1 MSTPSNVATMV
12 RLLSTRPCRPPQ
24 VSLWRPLVALVLLAA
39 CAVAPFAL
47 TFLVPQHMA
56 PDTYNTWTPE

>member
-1 MSTPSNVATMV
+1 MDPAPNVAAII
-12 RLLSTRPCRPPQ
+12 RLFQTRPARPPQ

-47 TFLVPQHMA
+47 PFLTPGVVP
-56 PDTYNTWTPE
+56 